1 MVKLGFYVPKSHLE
15 QVKQACFEAG
25 AGKIGQYDQCSWQ
38 TEGQGQFR
46 PLPGSNPFLGAENT
60 VETVTE
66 YRVEMVCE
74 KALIGDVVAALKR
87 VHPYEMPAY
96 DVVELMRV

>member
-1 MVKLGFYVPKSHLE
+1 MVKLGFYVPQSHLE

-25 AGKIGQYDQCSWQ
+25 AGKIGRYDHCSWQ

-46 PLPGSNPFLGAENT
+46 PLSGSNPFLGTKNR

-74 KALIGDVVAALKR
+74 KALIGKVVRALKR
-87 VHPYEMPAY
+87 AHPYEMPAY